1 MIFLEVERVVPAS
14 SLGHPVGEI
23 TPEGLALVRS
33 EREICAEYWRRQK
46 GRQVYAGGWKQSYVL
61 RPPNSTGNGR
71 LRAMSLVNDQ
81 FNRDR
86 LQRGQTERY
95 RLDEGNIERE
105 RTEQGQM
112 KGYQIE
118 GGQFE
123 RGQTK
128 GQAGSARKDKRRWSM
143 Q

>member
-1 MIFLEVERVVPAS
+1 MVPAS

-33 EREICAEYWRRQK
+33 EREICAEYWRQQK
-46 GRQVYAGGWKQSYVL
+46 GRQVYAGGWKQSYAL

-71 LRAMSLVNDQ
+71 PRAISFTNDQ
-81 FNRDR
+81 FSRDR

-95 RLDEGNIERE
+95 QLDESNIERE
-105 RTEQGQM
+105 RIERGQI
-112 KGYQIE
+112 KRYQIE

-123 RGQTK
+123 RGQIK
-128 GQAGSARKDKRRWSM
+128 GQAGLVRKDKRRWSI

>member
-1 MIFLEVERVVPAS
+1 
-14 SLGHPVGEI
+14 
-23 TPEGLALVRS
+23 
-33 EREICAEYWRRQK
+33 
-46 GRQVYAGGWKQSYVL
+46 
-61 RPPNSTGNGR
+61 
-71 LRAMSLVNDQ
+71 MSLVNDQ

-123 RGQTK
+123 RAKPKVKPDQQGKTNDGGVCSK
-128 GQAGSARKDKRRWSM
+128 ILFCSVILCCGP
-143 Q
+143 